1 MMKLVISFDEFQKEF
16 GQFDKDL
23 DHGAQVMEAM
33 TDWLIDY
40 LENQFPEWN
49 IETAFNI
56 NDAYWDFDNNEVHID
71 FIPT

>member
-40 LENQFPEWN
+40 LENQFPVWN
-49 IETAFNI
+49 IDVAFNI
-56 NDAYWDFDNNEVHID
+56 DKAYWDFDNSEVHID
-71 FIPT
+71 LMTV